1 MISLCLSL
9 RMETPRGEV
18 DPSSPMG
25 GILPS
30 PSSIVNPMLLM
41 VLPHSA
47 AQPWGCPGHRAGGWL
62 GGRVLTGQPGKGWVG
77 KVLTGQPGK
86 GWGGKVL
93 TGQPGKDWVGKVL
106 TGQPGKGWVRKVL
119 AGQPS
124 PFPLPFPFPLFPELR
139 AWLGGSSKLFVFA
152 LYACREKRSEP
163 KELFQHPNRS
173 RALHAALTSRK

>member
-86 GWGGKVL
+86 GW
-93 TGQPGKDWVGKVL
+93 
-106 TGQPGKGWVRKVL
+106 VRKVL